1 MAASTGTFA
10 VKAGMAQMLKGGVIM
25 DVVNVEQARIAE
37 EAGACAVMALERV
50 PADIRKDGGPL
61 PTLLPAPAPAPN
73 LLSYTCSSLLAPD
86 ASTRSLLY
94 DIASCRAVQ
103 AVSRACRTPR

>member
-50 PADIRKDGGPL
+50 PADIRKDGEPL
-61 PTLLPAPAPAPN
+61 SSLLPSAPAH
-73 LLSYTCSSLLAPD
+73 LLSSYTCSSLLAPD

>member
-25 DVVNVEQARIAE
+25 EVVNVEQARIAE

-50 PADIRKDGGPL
+50 PADIRKDGEPL
-61 PTLLPAPAPAPN
+61 SSLLPSAPAH
-73 LLSYTCSSLLAPD
+73 LLSYACSSLLAPD